1 MAHGH
6 DGCNDESFVSQLRHQ
21 DLHSTQATL
30 GHAIKEQACLLG
42 SISTRSGLLKLPI
55 CQGPASL

>member
-6 DGCNDESFVSQLRHQ
+6 DGCNDESLISQLCHQ

-30 GHAIKEQACLLG
+30 GHAIEEQACLIG
-42 SISTRSGLLKLPI
+42 SISTRSALLRLPD
-55 CQGPASL
+55 CQEPASL